1 MKLKYTKV
9 ATLAATLII
18 FGSLAGGAN
27 AAVIIGVTAS
37 TDMGEFRPISNIT
50 NGSGLTGLQ
59 HLNGDPFI
67 DFATSMWQSAAGNP
81 TGNVTFDLGGSFTV
95 QSTRIWNHNHFLGNS
110 VMGLDIA
117 SSTDGVVFT
126 PINSFVLSQ
135 GTGVDDY
142 VGESLSLGGVTASH
156 IRFLIT
162 SNYGGSVTGLSEVQF
177 STVPEPSS
185 ALLVGLSALGLAV
198 ARRRKTN

>member
-1 MKLKYTKV
+1 
-9 ATLAATLII
+9 
-18 FGSLAGGAN
+18 
-27 AAVIIGVTAS
+27 
-37 TDMGEFRPISNIT
+37 
-50 NGSGLTGLQ
+50 
-59 HLNGDPFI
+59 
-67 DFATSMWQSAAGNP
+67 
-81 TGNVTFDLGGSFTV
+81 
-95 QSTRIWNHNHFLGNS
+95 
-110 VMGLDIA
+110 MGLDIA